1 MITRLAACSSF
12 ASAASSS
19 SSVAAAPE
27 AADPAGPAGG
37 VGAAGAEAAGA
48 APGFLPATE
57 DSPSRMGMSRRFM
70 ALHMTRVS
78 M

>member
-1 MITRLAACSSF
+1 MITRLAERSSF
-12 ASAASSS
+12 ASPASSS
-19 SSVAAAPE
+19 AAAE
-27 AADPAGPAGG
+27 PAGPAGDL
-37 VGAAGAEAAGA
+37 GAAGAAAAGA

-57 DSPSRMGMSRRFM
+57 DSPRRMGMSRRFM

>member
-1 MITRLAACSSF
+1 MTLLAERRSFEISASSLAA
-12 ASAASSS
+12 ASAAAR
-19 SSVAAAPE
+19 VAAAPE
-27 AADPAGPAGG
+27 GPAGD
-37 VGAAGAEAAGA
+37 VGAAGADAAGA

-57 DSPSRMGMSRRFM
+57 DSPSRMGMSLRFM